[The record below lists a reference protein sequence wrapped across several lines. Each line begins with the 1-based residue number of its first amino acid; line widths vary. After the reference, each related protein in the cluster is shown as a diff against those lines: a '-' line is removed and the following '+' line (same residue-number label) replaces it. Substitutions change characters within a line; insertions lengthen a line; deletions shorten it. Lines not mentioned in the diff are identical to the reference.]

1 MKTIAVSNG
10 DIQLQGGKIQF
21 ATGSN
26 KLAQDIERWLKEP
39 LGTGYTTPNFGSLLQ
54 SMIGG
59 TQSSSTVST
68 VTGEIQRVLQ
78 LYQGQQVINL
88 QNSQNAAQLSNWTRS
103 EVIQSIESVNVSLQY
118 TSILA
123 NVSLLTIANTTVNI
137 NISIDNN
144 GVSVT
149 NG

>member
-88 QNSQNAAQLSNWTRS
+88 QKSQNAAQLSNWTRS